1 MRISNLIKWFG
12 IVFLPIVFVFIIFGL
27 IKDITKSE
35 NDFKLNQGIISE
47 IGITERISKGTSH
60 RSITTKTD
68 VFYVKIKNDNNKYSY
83 FERFSNNYQSI
94 IHDLKIGDFV
104 KIYNEGIDKN
114 QNTISIIQLEKGN
127 QILISKSIHNK
138 RNYFIIIAFL
148 VFLILYVIIIYR
160 KFKNHDKTS
169 YYK

>member
-1 MRISNLIKWFG
+1 MIISNLIRWLG
-12 IVFLPIVFVFIIFGL
+12 ISFLPIVFVFIIFSL

-35 NDFKLNQGIISE
+35 NDIKLNQGIISE
-47 IGITERISKGTSH
+47 MGITERIYKSTSH
-60 RSITTKTD
+60 RGITTKND
-68 VFYVKIKNDNNKYSY
+68 VFYLKVKNDNNKYSY

-148 VFLILYVIIIYR
+148 AFLILYVIIIYR

-169 YYK
+169 LYK

>member
-1 MRISNLIKWFG
+1 MSISALKKWITFSILPIVLIFLIINSIIDINTSESNLIKG
-12 IVFLPIVFVFIIFGL
+12 KV
-27 IKDITKSE
+27 
-35 NDFKLNQGIISE
+35 SE
-47 IGITERISKGTSH
+47 IGLSE
-60 RSITTKTD
+60 SIYRQKSLRNLSNKKM
-68 VFYVKIKNDNNKYSY
+68 VFFLKLENDSNKYSY
-83 FERFSNNYQSI
+83 SI
-94 IHDLKIGDFV
+94 KKHLITQKIKKGDYV
-104 KIYNEGIDKN
+104 NIYYEKPQKY

-148 VFLILYVIIIYR
+148 AFLILYVIIIYR

>member
-1 MRISNLIKWFG
+1 MK
-12 IVFLPIVFVFIIFGL
+12 
-27 IKDITKSE
+27 
-35 NDFKLNQGIISE
+35 
-47 IGITERISKGTSH
+47 
-60 RSITTKTD
+60 
-68 VFYVKIKNDNNKYSY
+68 Y
-83 FERFSNNYQSI
+83 FEIFSNNYQSI

-148 VFLILYVIIIYR
+148 AFLILYVIIIYR

>member
-1 MRISNLIKWFG
+1 LSISALKKWITFSILPIVLIFLIINSIIDINTSESNLIKG
-12 IVFLPIVFVFIIFGL
+12 KV
-27 IKDITKSE
+27 
-35 NDFKLNQGIISE
+35 SE
-47 IGITERISKGTSH
+47 IGLSE
-60 RSITTKTD
+60 SIYRQKSLRNLSNKKM
-68 VFYVKIKNDNNKYSY
+68 VFFLKLENDSNKYSY
-83 FERFSNNYQSI
+83 SI
-94 IHDLKIGDFV
+94 KKHLITQKIKKGDYV
-104 KIYNEGIDKN
+104 NIYYEKPQKY

-148 VFLILYVIIIYR
+148 AFLILYVIIIYR

>member
-1 MRISNLIKWFG
+1 MRISNLIKWLG

-35 NDFKLNQGIISE
+35 NDFKLNKGIISE

-60 RSITTKTD
+60 RSIITKTD

-83 FERFSNNYQSI
+83 FEIFSNNYQSI

-148 VFLILYVIIIYR
+148 AFLILYVIIIYR